1 MYLARGKRQQGDVT
15 RPLDGRRETPLV
27 GRANARETARDNLA
41 AFRHKALQHAH
52 VFVVDV
58 VDLLGAE
65 FAHFFAAEQFAAPL
79 AGPATWSAGAPLLS
93 GAVFPAC
100 PLRPRRRA

>member
-65 FAHFFAAEQFAAPL
+65 FAHFFAAEKFAAAI
-79 AGPATWSAGAPLLS
+79 AGAATSSAGTPVLS
-93 GAVFPAC
+93 GTVFSGC
-100 PLRPRRRA
+100 RVGPRRPG